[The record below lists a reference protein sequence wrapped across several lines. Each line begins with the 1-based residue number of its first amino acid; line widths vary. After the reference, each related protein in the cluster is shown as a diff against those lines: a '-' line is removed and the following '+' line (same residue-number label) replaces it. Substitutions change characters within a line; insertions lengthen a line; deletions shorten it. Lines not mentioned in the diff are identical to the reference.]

1 MEKQKHKGTGKPKKV
16 RHRDVLVGNKEVAD
30 LLNVSPNTVMNWTKG
45 GKISGVV
52 IGSVYRYHIPTI
64 AKEHGIPDASVEA
77 FFAAVG

>member
-1 MEKQKHKGTGKPKKV
+1 MKAKNKKKSA
-16 RHRDVLVGNKEVAD
+16 RPRNQHDLVDNREIAK
-30 LLNVSPNTVMNWTKG
+30 LLKVTPNTVMNWTKG

-77 FFAAVG
+77 YFAAAV